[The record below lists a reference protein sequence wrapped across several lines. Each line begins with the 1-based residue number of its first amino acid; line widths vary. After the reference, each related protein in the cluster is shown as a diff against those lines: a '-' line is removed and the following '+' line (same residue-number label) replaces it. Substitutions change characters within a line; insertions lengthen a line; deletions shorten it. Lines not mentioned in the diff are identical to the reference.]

1 MLFKKSRSSR
11 TKQAKGNGAAPRS
24 NRMGPSIIT
33 GDVVIEGSI
42 VTGGE
47 LQIDGTING
56 DIRARAVVIDVQ
68 GVVHGRIVSEDVF
81 VRGRVIGPINAL
93 NVTIVSGGHVEGDVV
108 NETIAIE
115 NGAHVDGKIQRSED
129 PLSEHSSG
137 FGSNA
142 PMLFNDDNEIQT
154 GNFNDDSY
162 RPLELI
168 APRRGGNSGD

>member
-1 MLFKKSRSSR
+1 MLFKKSRNSKA
-11 TKQAKGNGAAPRS
+11 KQAKNAGAPRS

-56 DIRARAVVIDVQ
+56 DIRARAAVIDVQ
-68 GVVHGRIVSEDVF
+68 GVVHGRIVAEDVF

-115 NGAHVDGKIQRSED
+115 NGAHVDGKIQRSDD
-129 PLSEHSSG
+129 PLSDHSGG

-142 PMLFNDDNEIQT
+142 PMLFSDDNEIRT
-154 GNFNDDSY
+154 GDYNDDSY
-162 RPLELI
+162 RPLELV
-168 APRRGGNSGD
+168 APRRTKAAE